1 MRTPAVMTD
10 GRRLLAFQAVA
21 VCQPQSDY
29 QNQNRRRV
37 TERIEGIFMV
47 DDNQADNCRD
57 TDIDK
62 IAQRKVISRLK
73 VLNNQRNKFEVEEIN
88 DNPSINR

>member
-1 MRTPAVMTD
+1 
-10 GRRLLAFQAVA
+10 
-21 VCQPQSDY
+21 
-29 QNQNRRRV
+29 
-37 TERIEGIFMV
+37 MV

-73 VLNNQRNKFEVEEIN
+73 ELNNQRNKLEVEEIN
-88 DNPSINR
+88 ENHLNHQIGG